1 MDARRKGKASENIKP
16 IRVAVVVPKYG
27 LIGGAENFV
36 FQLTERLAS
45 FEDITID
52 VFANK
57 WRKGDAL
64 IRFHKIRT
72 IPFPRFLEPLSFALG
87 AYFQTGK
94 FDLIHSHDRV
104 FAMDIFTFHGIPH
117 TIWVNDV
124 QHRRFPRLVDFMIA
138 WIERAGITRN
148 RLKKIL
154 PVSSIAARALKRCY
168 PSLET
173 KIDIM
178 PPGIAGDFF
187 QAYDR
192 PREREKIRQQYEVLP
207 QETVLLFVGM
217 NFEIK
222 NLDLVLESLAV
233 FFNRGGRNLKLMV
246 VGKGNEK
253 KYRKKA
259 KTIGIEHLVRFCGPA
274 QAVQPFYL
282 AADLF
287 IMPSFYDTFGMVVLE
302 AMLAGLPP
310 VISATVGAKD
320 LVDDTC
326 GFVLPDAA
334 CPELVANIFE
344 RLQEVHIRQA
354 LGRNA
359 VKKANDYF
367 WDALAQRMADNYR
380 SVFLMKQQKREQMP

>member
-1 MDARRKGKASENIKP
+1 MDAGRKGKTSGDIKP
-16 IRVAVVVPKYG
+16 LRVAVVVPKYG

-45 FEDITID
+45 FEDITVD

-57 WRKGDAL
+57 WRKGDAP
-64 IRFHKIRT
+64 IRFHKIWT

-124 QHRRFPRLVDFMIA
+124 QHRRFPRLVDFIIA
-138 WIERAGITRN
+138 WIERVGISRH

-154 PVSSIAARALKRCY
+154 PVSSIAAQALKRCY

-192 PREREKIRQQYEVLP
+192 HKEREKTRQQYDLLP
-207 QETVLLFVGM
+207 HETVLLFVGM

-233 FFNRGGRNLKLMV
+233 FSGRGGRDLKLMV

-259 KTIGIEHLVRFCGPA
+259 KSLGIDHLVRFCGPA
-274 QAVQPFYL
+274 RNVQPFYL

-310 VISATVGAKD
+310 VISSTVGAKD
-320 LVDDTC
+320 LVDATC
-326 GFVLPDAA
+326 GFVLPDASG
-334 CPELVANIFE
+334 PELVANILD
-344 RLQEVHIRQA
+344 RLQEDDIRQT
-354 LGRNA
+354 LGQNA
-359 VKKANDYF
+359 VKKAKNYF
-367 WDALAQRMADNYR
+367 WGALAQRMADHYNSIYKAR
-380 SVFLMKQQKREQMP
+380 KG